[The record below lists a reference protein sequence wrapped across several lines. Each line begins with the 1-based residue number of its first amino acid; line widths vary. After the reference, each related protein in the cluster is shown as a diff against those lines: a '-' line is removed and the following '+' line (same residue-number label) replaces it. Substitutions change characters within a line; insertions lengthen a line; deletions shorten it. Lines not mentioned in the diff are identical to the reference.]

1 MSFCPQFLKPE
12 LAISNYD
19 KDYNLLETPVFRE
32 PARKIKDGVD
42 KEGKIDL
49 LKISIAKIEA
59 TLKGAE
65 PNQIKE
71 CLGRLAL
78 HKGIGAYNENQ
89 ANVLIN
95 DYLRFLTNYPYD
107 LLFKA
112 IDDCILDPYMQYFP
126 QIGRITDKMMGEIR
140 LRQLFL
146 GRLRK
151 TLELS
156 QFPEEKPMEPRP
168 QELGAELAKRFK
180 F

>member
-1 MSFCPQFLKPE
+1 MPE
-12 LAISNYD
+12 LGISNYD

-32 PARKIKDGVD
+32 PARKIKDGAD
-42 KEGKIDL
+42 REGKIDL
-49 LKISIAKIEA
+49 LKIAIGKIEQ

-78 HKGIGAYNENQ
+78 HKGIGTYNENQ

-95 DYLRFLTNYPYD
+95 DYIRFLTSYPYD

-112 IDDCILDPYMQYFP
+112 CDDCILDPHMQYFP
-126 QIGRITDKMMGEIR
+126 QVGRITDKMMGEIR

-151 TLELS
+151 ILELS
-156 QFPEEKPMEPRP
+156 QFEEQKPMEPRP
-168 QELGAELAKRFK
+168 QELGAQLAQRFK
-180 F
+180 PR